1 MGLKTLCLELSG
13 YSYERECQQ
22 IKLRIITPTALS
34 PLWCQ
39 YTSSAGRKESL
50 VRNKWM
56 RGSWTWIWKGQGSGH
71 ISISSFPIF
80 LLSSSEAAFDM
91 GVRGQKNNA
100 EGGVCFLYEKQ
111 QNRKEQQSGLRQ
123 RAWGVTLLWPMR
135 KRIKWGSG
143 VPPAQHIKVKEQIG
157 VQGITKTITKGKK
170 KSQVAWLVLSGTVRY
185 WQKRIKEVTESP
197 EASKQ
202 DMHIKLKGRTAFKS
216 VVLITNLPLQLTYK
230 PTQIYL
236 SESRRVIRS
245 QHLSII
251 QFCPPLWGFIFR
263 VHVVA
268 RWPPAALRL

>member
-1 MGLKTLCLELSG
+1 MRLKTLCLELSG

-56 RGSWTWIWKGQGSGH
+56 RASWTWIWKGQGSGH

-170 KSQVAWLVLSGTVRY
+170 RARLLGWCFQELWDIDRRELKKSQNHL
-185 WQKRIKEVTESP
+185 KP
-197 EASKQ
+197 ASKTCTSNWRDALPSRVSYWLRIYHYNLLISQ
-202 DMHIKLKGRTAFKS
+202 LKFT
-216 VVLITNLPLQLTYK
+216 
-230 PTQIYL
+230 
-236 SESRRVIRS
+236 
-245 QHLSII
+245 
-251 QFCPPLWGFIFR
+251 
-263 VHVVA
+263 
-268 RWPPAALRL
+268 